1 MSELHTKHKDF
12 NFAEGELLLIN
23 KPYRWTSFD
32 IVGKVRNAFKP
43 LKLKVGHAGTLDPLA
58 TGLLIVCTGKMTKQI
73 DTFQAEEKE
82 YTGTMTLGG
91 TTPSYDMETEVDET
105 FDISHLNEDLLK
117 AACAQ
122 FIGEIQQYPPAH
134 SAIKVNG
141 ERLYEKARRGEEVEL
156 KARAITITEFE
167 LTRIELPEVDFR
179 VVCSKGTYIR
189 SLIYDFGKAVN
200 SGAYLSKLRRTRSG
214 NFKVEDAWEVM
225 ELVNVIRKPHPNPPR
240 EVGLLEASDKTGNYN
255 LNNLSYLVA
264 SREDGLLE
272 EPNEARNYRENANPL
287 PYEILKGNSKSN
299 RHLPTEAENIMW
311 QLLRNNNTG
320 FKVRRQHVIDNYIAD
335 FVCLQKGL
343 VIEIDGGYHK
353 HIKEADDERTKML
366 NHWGFSVIRFTNDEV
381 LKSAQQVFETIKDK
395 INSMP
400 DRQSPLPPGE
410 GWGGAI

>member
-1 MSELHTKHKDF
+1 LSELHSKYKNF

-82 YTGTMTLGG
+82 YTGTFTLGG

-105 FDISHLNEDLLK
+105 FETVHLTEEMLK

-122 FIGEIQQYPPAH
+122 FTGEIQQYPPAH

-156 KARAITITEFE
+156 KARTVTIKEFE

-189 SLIYDFGKAVN
+189 SLAFDYGKAVN

-225 ELVNVIRKPHPNPPR
+225 ELVNVIRDLKANNALQPQVDGV
-240 EVGLLEASDKTGNYN
+240 EGAS
-255 LNNLSYLVA
+255 
-264 SREDGLLE
+264 
-272 EPNEARNYRENANPL
+272 
-287 PYEILKGNSKSN
+287 I
-299 RHLPTEAENIMW
+299 
-311 QLLRNNNTG
+311 
-320 FKVRRQHVIDNYIAD
+320 
-335 FVCLQKGL
+335 
-343 VIEIDGGYHK
+343 
-353 HIKEADDERTKML
+353 
-366 NHWGFSVIRFTNDEV
+366 
-381 LKSAQQVFETIKDK
+381 
-395 INSMP
+395 
-400 DRQSPLPPGE
+400 
-410 GWGGAI
+410 